1 MTLLLLLLIIIV
13 PYLLLTLV
21 DRKLSGVAI
30 PPKARGRVG
39 LFLFFLFTAIGHF
52 TRTQAMADMLPSF
65 LPFRVEVV
73 YLTGFLEILG
83 AIGLWIPGLV
93 RLTGICLMCMLS
105 GFLPVNIYAAFNHVD
120 FGGHGVGPVY
130 LLIRVP
136 FQILVLGWT
145 YWATDQ
151 RWFTGTRSPA

>member
-1 MTLLLLLLIIIV
+1 MTLLLLLLLIIV

-30 PPKARGRVG
+30 PPKARGQVG
-39 LFLFFLFTAIGHF
+39 LSLFFLFTAIGHF

-65 LPFRVEVV
+65 LPFRVEGV
-73 YLTGFLEILG
+73 YLTGLLEIVG
-83 AIGLWIPGLV
+83 AIGLWIPGQV
-93 RLTGICLMCMLS
+93 RLTGVCLMCMVI

-130 LLIRVP
+130 LLIRAP
-136 FQILVLGWT
+136 FQFLVLGWT

-151 RWFTGTRSPA
+151 RWFSGTRRSA

>member
-1 MTLLLLLLIIIV
+1 MTLLLLLFILIV

-30 PPKARGRVG
+30 APKTRGRLG
-39 LFLFFLFTAIGHF
+39 LSLFFVFTAIGHF
-52 TRTQAMADMLPSF
+52 GKTAGMVAMLPAF
-65 LPFRVEVV
+65 LPYRVEVI
-73 YLTGFLEILG
+73 YLTGILEILG
-83 AIGLWIPGLV
+83 AIGLWIPRLV
-93 RLTGICLMCMLS
+93 RLTGVCLIAMLL

-130 LLIRVP
+130 LLLRIP
-136 FQILVLGWT
+136 FQVLVLWWT

-151 RWFTGTRSPA
+151 RWFTGPAKPA